1 MFTWICP
8 QCGREVP
15 PSYNDCPDCAARAA
29 AAAQPPQAAPAPPQY
44 QPPPPPQYQPPP
56 PPPQYQ
62 PPPSPTRSFVPE
74 PSSVAPPSPTRSFIP
89 EAAPA
94 APPQY
99 QPPPSQ
105 YPPQQY
111 QQQPYQQQ
119 PQYAPQQTYY
129 ATPPPRTGLPTWLM
143 SILFAIGF
151 GVVVL
156 GAYYLVNSKKESA
169 AAAADSAPEAEKAA
183 AAPKNNPL
191 WKQIEVVGV
200 RLTQNRA
207 KKTEAHFVVV
217 NHSGGEVQDVSATVN
232 LLARTKKD
240 EEPVGS
246 FSFKLPSLGAYES
259 KEMSAL
265 VNTKL
270 KVYELPDW
278 QLLQS
283 QLEITQ

>member
-1 MFTWICP
+1 M
-8 QCGREVP
+8 
-15 PSYNDCPDCAARAA
+15 
-29 AAAQPPQAAPAPPQY
+29 
-44 QPPPPPQYQPPP
+44 
-56 PPPQYQ
+56 
-62 PPPSPTRSFVPE
+62 
-74 PSSVAPPSPTRSFIP
+74 APPSPTRSFIP

-99 QPPPSQ
+99 QQPPSQ

-111 QQQPYQQQ
+111 QQPQYQQ
-119 PQYAPQQTYY
+119 PQYAAPPSYY
-129 ATPPPRTGLPTWLM
+129 AAPPPRAGLPTWLM
-143 SILFAIGF
+143 SILFALAF
-151 GVVVL
+151 GAVVA
-156 GAYYLVNSKKESA
+156 GAYYIINSKKDSA
-169 AAAADSAPEAEKAA
+169 AAAADSAPAEAPAA

-200 RLTQNRA
+200 RLTQNKA
-207 KKTEAHFVVV
+207 KKTEARFVVI

-232 LLARTKKD
+232 LLARVSKKA

-259 KEMSAL
+259 KEMSAV

>member
-1 MFTWICP
+1 M
-8 QCGREVP
+8 
-15 PSYNDCPDCAARAA
+15 
-29 AAAQPPQAAPAPPQY
+29 APP
-44 QPPPPPQYQPPP
+44 P
-56 PPPQYQ
+56 
-62 PPPSPTRSFVPE
+62 PTRSFVPE
-74 PSSVAPPSPTRSFIP
+74 P
-89 EAAPA
+89 APA

-99 QPPPSQ
+99 QQPPSQ

-111 QQQPYQQQ
+111 QQQPQYQQ
-119 PQYAPQQTYY
+119 PQYAAPPSYY
-129 ATPPPRTGLPTWLM
+129 AAPPPRSGLPTWLM
-143 SILFAIGF
+143 SILFALGF

-156 GAYYLVNSKKESA
+156 GAYYIVPYFKKDSTA
-169 AAAADSAPEAEKAA
+169 AVADGAPALENPPAA
-183 AAPKNNPL
+183 AAPKSNPL

-200 RLTQNRA
+200 RLTQNKA

-232 LLARTKKD
+232 LLARVSKKD

-259 KEMSAL
+259 KELTAL
-265 VNTKL
+265 VDTKL

-278 QLLQS
+278 QLLQQ